1 MRPQLA
7 FAFIFVTVLLDS
19 IGFGIIMPVV
29 PQLIMDVSGDTL
41 TSAARDVSLEV
52 LDAAGAVVR
61 RHTNRETPVP
71 PVAARA
77 ILMARSFASDPVQT
91 MIAWLRS

>member
-29 PQLIMDVSGDTL
+29 PHLIMDISGDTL
-41 TSAARDVSLEV
+41 THAARTSGL
-52 LDAAGAVVR
+52 
-61 RHTNRETPVP
+61 
-71 PVAARA
+71 
-77 ILMARSFASDPVQT
+77 LMFAFASMQFIASPVLGNLSDRFGRRPVLLCSLLA
-91 MIAWLRS
+91 MVCNYLLMG